1 MEQKWYAVRTPFKR
15 EKLALADLTRQG
27 IECYLPMLHEVRRYD
42 HKYRE
47 VDLPLIRSYLFVR
60 LNEKGYYP
68 VVTCPYV
75 SGFVRFGEEIIS
87 IPEEEMALLRRI
99 VGEGELRD
107 AEEGIFDE
115 GDIVEIIGGKLT
127 GIKGTLIEHK
137 GKNQV
142 AISLNAIGYSLI
154 MDIDPAHLRRVK

>member
-1 MEQKWYAVRTPFKR
+1 M
-15 EKLALADLTRQG
+15 ALADLTRQG
-27 IECYLPMLHEVRRYD
+27 IECYLPMLHEVKRYE

-60 LNEKGYYP
+60 LNESGYHP
-68 VVTCPYV
+68 VVACPYV
-75 SGFVRFGEEIIS
+75 SGFIRFGEEIVS
-87 IPEEEMALLRRI
+87 IPEEEMDLLRRI
-99 VGEGELRD
+99 VGEAQLSG

-154 MDIDPAHLRRVK
+154 MDIDPAHLRHVK